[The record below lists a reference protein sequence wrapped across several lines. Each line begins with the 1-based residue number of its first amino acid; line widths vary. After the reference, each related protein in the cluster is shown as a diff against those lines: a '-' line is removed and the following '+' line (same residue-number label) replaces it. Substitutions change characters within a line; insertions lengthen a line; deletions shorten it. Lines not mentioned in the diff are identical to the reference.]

1 MDKCFNKD
9 VCMILK
15 SAEGEMLNLRHPYV
29 GTEHLLLALLKRDRV
44 KKICYKFN
52 LTYAGFRDELVR
64 LIGQASKKSEVI
76 LYTPLLKLVIDN
88 AYNKSYD
95 EHKEMDELYLLSSLF
110 GESDGIALRVAY
122 NMGVDTDAL
131 VKELDKP
138 KILSS
143 IGVCLTDK
151 EIDKIY
157 LRDKELDEVMEILLR
172 KGKNNPLLVGDPGVG
187 KTAIAYELARR
198 IKCGNVPDR
207 LKGKEVYLV
216 STSSLV
222 SGTKYRGEF
231 EERVNGLIN
240 EVIRNGNI
248 ILFIDEIHTIMKTGS
263 SEAGVDGANIL
274 KPYLARND
282 LKIIGATTKREY
294 DEYLKKDG
302 AFARRFAKVIVN
314 EPSLKD
320 TVTILNK
327 LKKSYEDFYNLK
339 INSNVIKYL
348 VDLCDKYL
356 PNNYNPDKSIE
367 ILDTSL
373 SKIALEGKKR
383 ILTKEDVYEVISK
396 RCNISLVSDE
406 NLDRVRAVLSDK
418 YSEVLADNVVKM
430 FKCTDK
436 SKYMVFSGSDDK
448 RHAPFDIG
456 KCLGVN
462 VIDIDCALPILQP
475 GALIANNYIRNNYL
489 RAFTASVLPVSV
501 LPAAVSGHQK
511 AVRTAFAGRYRIRL
525 PAGQC
530 IQLLRRRCKLV
541 QRPVPP
547 RIVECV
553 SGRRRRILPQL
564 WAHHGE
570 RRTAGY
576 FVYRRQVRSVSV
588 PDLPG
593 HRCYD

>member
-356 PNNYNPDKSIE
+356 PNSYNPDKSID

-406 NLDRVRAVLSDK
+406 NLDKVRAVLSDK
-418 YSEVLADNVVKM
+418 YSEALADNVVKM

-462 VIDIDCALPILQP
+462 VIDIDCALYNDEYSL
-475 GALIANNYIRNNYL
+475 NKFVSTNYL
-489 RAFTASVLPVSV
+489 YNKISDNPFSLVVFDNYNKRGRVLDNIIRMMKDKGYIENSMNERLYLDKSVMFLIDEDISTKVGFAAS
-501 LPAAVSGHQK
+501 
-511 AVRTAFAGRYRIRL
+511 
-525 PAGQC
+525 
-530 IQLLRRRCKLV
+530 
-541 QRPVPP
+541 
-547 RIVECV
+547 
-553 SGRRRRILPQL
+553 
-564 WAHHGE
+564 
-570 RRTAGY
+570 
-576 FVYRRQVRSVSV
+576 
-588 PDLPG
+588 
-593 HRCYD
+593 

>member
-52 LTYAGFRDELVR
+52 LTYTGFRDELVR

-240 EVIRNGNI
+240 EAIRNGNI

-327 LKKSYEDFYNLK
+327 LKKSYEEFYNLK

-356 PNNYNPDKSIE
+356 PNSYNPDKSID

-396 RCNISLVSDE
+396 RCNISLISDE
-406 NLDRVRAVLSDK
+406 NLDKVRAVLSDK

-430 FKCTDK
+430 FKCRDK

-448 RHAPFDIG
+448 RRAPFDIG

-462 VIDIDCALPILQP
+462 VIDIDCALYNDEYSL
-475 GALIANNYIRNNYL
+475 NKFVSTNYL
-489 RAFTASVLPVSV
+489 YNKISENPFSLVVFDNYNKRGRVLDNIIRMMKDKGYIENSMNERLYLDKSVMFLIDEEVNNKVGFAAS
-501 LPAAVSGHQK
+501 
-511 AVRTAFAGRYRIRL
+511 
-525 PAGQC
+525 
-530 IQLLRRRCKLV
+530 
-541 QRPVPP
+541 
-547 RIVECV
+547 
-553 SGRRRRILPQL
+553 
-564 WAHHGE
+564 
-570 RRTAGY
+570 
-576 FVYRRQVRSVSV
+576 
-588 PDLPG
+588 
-593 HRCYD
+593 

>member
-52 LTYAGFRDELVR
+52 LTYSGFRDELVR

-327 LKKSYEDFYNLK
+327 LKKSYEEFYNLK

-356 PNNYNPDKSIE
+356 PNSYNPDKSID

-406 NLDRVRAVLSDK
+406 NLDKVRAVLSDK

-430 FKCTDK
+430 FKCRDK

-448 RHAPFDIG
+448 RRAPFDIG
-456 KCLGVN
+456 NCLGVN
-462 VIDIDCALPILQP
+462 VIDIDCALYNDEYSL
-475 GALIANNYIRNNYL
+475 NKFVSTNYL
-489 RAFTASVLPVSV
+489 YNKISENPFCLVVFDNYNKRGRVLDNIIRMMKDKGYIENSMNERLYLDKSVMFLIDEEVNNKVGFAAS
-501 LPAAVSGHQK
+501 
-511 AVRTAFAGRYRIRL
+511 
-525 PAGQC
+525 
-530 IQLLRRRCKLV
+530 
-541 QRPVPP
+541 
-547 RIVECV
+547 
-553 SGRRRRILPQL
+553 
-564 WAHHGE
+564 
-570 RRTAGY
+570 
-576 FVYRRQVRSVSV
+576 
-588 PDLPG
+588 
-593 HRCYD
+593 

>member
-138 KILSS
+138 KILST

-327 LKKSYEDFYNLK
+327 LKKSYEEFYNLK

-356 PNNYNPDKSIE
+356 PNSYNPDKSID

-383 ILTKEDVYEVISK
+383 ILTKEDVYDVISK
-396 RCNISLVSDE
+396 RCNISLVSEE

-418 YSEVLADNVVKM
+418 YSEVLADNVIKM
-430 FKCTDK
+430 FKCRDK

-462 VIDIDCALPILQP
+462 VIDIDCALYNDEYSL
-475 GALIANNYIRNNYL
+475 NKFVSTNYL
-489 RAFTASVLPVSV
+489 YNKISDNPFSLVVFDNYNKRGRVLDNIIRMMKDKGYIENNMNERLYLDKSVMFLIDEDISTKVGFAAS
-501 LPAAVSGHQK
+501 
-511 AVRTAFAGRYRIRL
+511 
-525 PAGQC
+525 
-530 IQLLRRRCKLV
+530 
-541 QRPVPP
+541 
-547 RIVECV
+547 
-553 SGRRRRILPQL
+553 
-564 WAHHGE
+564 
-570 RRTAGY
+570 
-576 FVYRRQVRSVSV
+576 
-588 PDLPG
+588 
-593 HRCYD
+593 

>member
-52 LTYAGFRDELVR
+52 LTYSGFRDELVR

-95 EHKEMDELYLLSSLF
+95 EHKEIDELYLLASLF
-110 GESDGIALRVAY
+110 GESAGIALRVAY

-327 LKKSYEDFYNLK
+327 LKKSYEEFYNLK

-356 PNNYNPDKSIE
+356 PNSYNPDKSID

-406 NLDRVRAVLSDK
+406 NLDKVRAVLSDK

-430 FKCTDK
+430 FKCRDK

-448 RHAPFDIG
+448 RRAPFDIG

-462 VIDIDCALPILQP
+462 VIDIDCALYNDEYSL
-475 GALIANNYIRNNYL
+475 NKFVSTNYL
-489 RAFTASVLPVSV
+489 YNKISENPFSLVVFDNYNKRGRILDNIIRMMKDKGYIENSMNERLY
-501 LPAAVSGHQK
+501 LDK
-511 AVRTAFAGRYRIRL
+511 AVMFLIDEEVNNKVGFA
-525 PAGQC
+525 A
-530 IQLLRRRCKLV
+530 
-541 QRPVPP
+541 
-547 RIVECV
+547 
-553 SGRRRRILPQL
+553 S
-564 WAHHGE
+564 
-570 RRTAGY
+570 
-576 FVYRRQVRSVSV
+576 
-588 PDLPG
+588 
-593 HRCYD
+593 

>member
-356 PNNYNPDKSIE
+356 PNSYNPDKSID

-406 NLDRVRAVLSDK
+406 NLDMVRAVLSDK
-418 YSEVLADNVVKM
+418 YSEALADNVVKM
-430 FKCTDK
+430 FKCRDK

-462 VIDIDCALPILQP
+462 VIDIDCALYNDEYSL
-475 GALIANNYIRNNYL
+475 NKFVSTNYL
-489 RAFTASVLPVSV
+489 YNKISDNPFSLVVFDNYNKRGRVLDNIIGMMKDKGYIENSMNE
-501 LPAAVSGHQK
+501 
-511 AVRTAFAGRYRIRL
+511 RL
-525 PAGQC
+525 Y
-530 IQLLRRRCKLV
+530 LDKLV
-541 QRPVPP
+541 MFLIDEDISTKVGFAA
-547 RIVECV
+547 
-553 SGRRRRILPQL
+553 S
-564 WAHHGE
+564 
-570 RRTAGY
+570 
-576 FVYRRQVRSVSV
+576 
-588 PDLPG
+588 
-593 HRCYD
+593 

>member
-52 LTYAGFRDELVR
+52 LTYSGFRDELVR

-231 EERVNGLIN
+231 EERVNGIIN

-327 LKKSYEDFYNLK
+327 LKKSYEEFYNLK

-356 PNNYNPDKSIE
+356 PNSYNPDKSID

-406 NLDRVRAVLSDK
+406 NLDKVRAVLSDK

-430 FKCTDK
+430 FKCRDK
-436 SKYMVFSGSDDK
+436 SKYMVFSGSDEK
-448 RHAPFDIG
+448 RRAPFDIG

-462 VIDIDCALPILQP
+462 VIDIDCALYNDEYSL
-475 GALIANNYIRNNYL
+475 NKFVSTNYL
-489 RAFTASVLPVSV
+489 YNKISENPFSLVVFDNYNKRGRVLDNIIRMMKDKGYIENSMNERLYLDKSVMFLIDEEVNNKVGFAAS
-501 LPAAVSGHQK
+501 
-511 AVRTAFAGRYRIRL
+511 
-525 PAGQC
+525 
-530 IQLLRRRCKLV
+530 
-541 QRPVPP
+541 
-547 RIVECV
+547 
-553 SGRRRRILPQL
+553 
-564 WAHHGE
+564 
-570 RRTAGY
+570 
-576 FVYRRQVRSVSV
+576 
-588 PDLPG
+588 
-593 HRCYD
+593 

>member
-151 EIDKIY
+151 EIDRIY
-157 LRDKELDEVMEILLR
+157 LRDKELAEVMEILLR

-356 PNNYNPDKSIE
+356 PNSYNPDKSID

-383 ILTKEDVYEVISK
+383 ILTKEDVYDVISK

-406 NLDRVRAVLSDK
+406 NLDKVRAVLSDK

-430 FKCTDK
+430 FKCRDK

-462 VIDIDCALPILQP
+462 VIDIDCALYNDEYSL
-475 GALIANNYIRNNYL
+475 NKFVSTNYL
-489 RAFTASVLPVSV
+489 YNKISDNPFSLVVFDNYNKRGRVLDNI
-501 LPAAVSGHQK
+501 
-511 AVRTAFAGRYRIRL
+511 IRMMKDKGYIENSMNERL
-525 PAGQC
+525 Y
-530 IQLLRRRCKLV
+530 LDKLV
-541 QRPVPP
+541 MFLIDEEVGTK
-547 RIVECV
+547 VGFAA
-553 SGRRRRILPQL
+553 S
-564 WAHHGE
+564 
-570 RRTAGY
+570 
-576 FVYRRQVRSVSV
+576 
-588 PDLPG
+588 
-593 HRCYD
+593 

>member
-356 PNNYNPDKSIE
+356 PNSYNPDKSID

-383 ILTKEDVYEVISK
+383 ILTKEDVYDVISK
-396 RCNISLVSDE
+396 RCNISLVSEE
-406 NLDRVRAVLSDK
+406 NLDKVRAVLSDK

-430 FKCTDK
+430 FKCRDK

-462 VIDIDCALPILQP
+462 VIDIDCALYNDEYSL
-475 GALIANNYIRNNYL
+475 NKFVSTNYL
-489 RAFTASVLPVSV
+489 YNKISDNPFSLVVFDNYNKRGRVLDNIIRMMKDKGYIENNMNERLYLDKSVMFLIDEDISTKVGFAAS
-501 LPAAVSGHQK
+501 
-511 AVRTAFAGRYRIRL
+511 
-525 PAGQC
+525 
-530 IQLLRRRCKLV
+530 
-541 QRPVPP
+541 
-547 RIVECV
+547 
-553 SGRRRRILPQL
+553 
-564 WAHHGE
+564 
-570 RRTAGY
+570 
-576 FVYRRQVRSVSV
+576 
-588 PDLPG
+588 
-593 HRCYD
+593 

>member
-207 LKGKEVYLV
+207 LKGKEIYLV

-356 PNNYNPDKSIE
+356 PNSYNPDKSID

-430 FKCTDK
+430 FKCRDK
-436 SKYMVFSGSDDK
+436 SKYMVFSGSDEK

-462 VIDIDCALPILQP
+462 VIDIDCALYNDEYSL
-475 GALIANNYIRNNYL
+475 NKFVSTNYL
-489 RAFTASVLPVSV
+489 YNKISDNPFSLVVFDNYNKRGRVLDHII
-501 LPAAVSGHQK
+501 GMMK
-511 AVRTAFAGRYRIRL
+511 DKGYIENNMNERL
-525 PAGQC
+525 Y
-530 IQLLRRRCKLV
+530 LDKLV
-541 QRPVPP
+541 MFLIDEEVGTK
-547 RIVECV
+547 VGFAA
-553 SGRRRRILPQL
+553 S
-564 WAHHGE
+564 
-570 RRTAGY
+570 
-576 FVYRRQVRSVSV
+576 
-588 PDLPG
+588 
-593 HRCYD
+593 

>member
-327 LKKSYEDFYNLK
+327 LKKSYEEFYNLK

-356 PNNYNPDKSIE
+356 PNSYNPDKSID

-383 ILTKEDVYEVISK
+383 ILTKDDVYDVISK
-396 RCNISLVSDE
+396 RCNISLVSEE

-430 FKCTDK
+430 FKCGDK

-448 RHAPFDIG
+448 RRAPFDIG

-462 VIDIDCALPILQP
+462 VIDIDCALYNDEYSL
-475 GALIANNYIRNNYL
+475 NKFVSTNYL
-489 RAFTASVLPVSV
+489 YNKISDNPFSLVVFDNYNKRGRVLDNIIRMMKDKGYIENSMNERLYLDKSVMFLIDEEVNNKVGFAAS
-501 LPAAVSGHQK
+501 
-511 AVRTAFAGRYRIRL
+511 
-525 PAGQC
+525 
-530 IQLLRRRCKLV
+530 
-541 QRPVPP
+541 
-547 RIVECV
+547 
-553 SGRRRRILPQL
+553 
-564 WAHHGE
+564 
-570 RRTAGY
+570 
-576 FVYRRQVRSVSV
+576 
-588 PDLPG
+588 
-593 HRCYD
+593 

>member
-356 PNNYNPDKSIE
+356 PNSYNPDKSID

-383 ILTKEDVYEVISK
+383 ILTKEDVYDVISK
-396 RCNISLVSDE
+396 RCNISLVSEE
-406 NLDRVRAVLSDK
+406 NLDKVRAVLSDK

-430 FKCTDK
+430 FKCRDK

-462 VIDIDCALPILQP
+462 VIDIDCALYNDEYSL
-475 GALIANNYIRNNYL
+475 NKFVSTNYL
-489 RAFTASVLPVSV
+489 YNKISDNPFSLVVFDNYNKRGRVLDNIIRMMKDKGYIENNMNERLYLDKSVMFLIDEEVGTKVGFAAS
-501 LPAAVSGHQK
+501 
-511 AVRTAFAGRYRIRL
+511 
-525 PAGQC
+525 
-530 IQLLRRRCKLV
+530 
-541 QRPVPP
+541 
-547 RIVECV
+547 
-553 SGRRRRILPQL
+553 
-564 WAHHGE
+564 
-570 RRTAGY
+570 
-576 FVYRRQVRSVSV
+576 
-588 PDLPG
+588 
-593 HRCYD
+593 

>member
-52 LTYAGFRDELVR
+52 LTYTGFRDELVR

-327 LKKSYEDFYNLK
+327 LKKSYEEFYNLK

-356 PNNYNPDKSIE
+356 PNSYNPDKSID

-373 SKIALEGKKR
+373 SKIALEGKKH

-406 NLDRVRAVLSDK
+406 NLDKVRAVLSDK

-430 FKCTDK
+430 FKCRDK

-448 RHAPFDIG
+448 RRAPFDIG

-462 VIDIDCALPILQP
+462 VIDIDCALYNDEYSL
-475 GALIANNYIRNNYL
+475 NKFVSTNYL
-489 RAFTASVLPVSV
+489 YNKISENPFSLVVFDNYNKRGRVLDNIIRMMKDKGYIENSMNERIY
-501 LPAAVSGHQK
+501 LDK
-511 AVRTAFAGRYRIRL
+511 AVMFLIDEEVNNKVGFA
-525 PAGQC
+525 A
-530 IQLLRRRCKLV
+530 
-541 QRPVPP
+541 
-547 RIVECV
+547 
-553 SGRRRRILPQL
+553 S
-564 WAHHGE
+564 
-570 RRTAGY
+570 
-576 FVYRRQVRSVSV
+576 
-588 PDLPG
+588 
-593 HRCYD
+593 

>member
-172 KGKNNPLLVGDPGVG
+172 KGKNNPLLVGAPGVG

-356 PNNYNPDKSIE
+356 LNSYNPDKSID

-383 ILTKEDVYEVISK
+383 ILTKEDVYDVISK
-396 RCNISLVSDE
+396 RCNISLVSEE

-448 RHAPFDIG
+448 RRAPFDIG

-462 VIDIDCALPILQP
+462 VIDIDCALYNDEYSL
-475 GALIANNYIRNNYL
+475 NKFVSTNYL
-489 RAFTASVLPVSV
+489 YNKISDNPFSLVVFDNYNKRGRVLDNIIKMMKDKGYIENNMNERLYLDKSVMFLIDEEVGTKVGFAAS
-501 LPAAVSGHQK
+501 
-511 AVRTAFAGRYRIRL
+511 
-525 PAGQC
+525 
-530 IQLLRRRCKLV
+530 
-541 QRPVPP
+541 
-547 RIVECV
+547 
-553 SGRRRRILPQL
+553 
-564 WAHHGE
+564 
-570 RRTAGY
+570 
-576 FVYRRQVRSVSV
+576 
-588 PDLPG
+588 
-593 HRCYD
+593 

>member
-29 GTEHLLLALLKRDRV
+29 GTELLLLALLKRDRV

-52 LTYAGFRDELVR
+52 LTYTGFRDELVR

-240 EVIRNGNI
+240 EAIRNGNI

-327 LKKSYEDFYNLK
+327 LKKSYEEFYNLK

-356 PNNYNPDKSIE
+356 PNSYNPDKSID

-406 NLDRVRAVLSDK
+406 NLDKVRAVLSDK

-430 FKCTDK
+430 FKCRDK
-436 SKYMVFSGSDDK
+436 SKYMVFSGSDEK
-448 RHAPFDIG
+448 RRAPFDIG

-462 VIDIDCALPILQP
+462 VIDIDCALYNDEYSL
-475 GALIANNYIRNNYL
+475 NKFVSTNYL
-489 RAFTASVLPVSV
+489 YNKISENPFSLVVFDNYNKRGRVLDNIIRMMKDKGYIENSMNER
-501 LPAAVSGHQK
+501 LYLDK
-511 AVRTAFAGRYRIRL
+511 AVMFLIDEEVNNKVGFA
-525 PAGQC
+525 A
-530 IQLLRRRCKLV
+530 
-541 QRPVPP
+541 
-547 RIVECV
+547 
-553 SGRRRRILPQL
+553 S
-564 WAHHGE
+564 
-570 RRTAGY
+570 
-576 FVYRRQVRSVSV
+576 
-588 PDLPG
+588 
-593 HRCYD
+593 

>member
-52 LTYAGFRDELVR
+52 LTYSGFRDELVR

-151 EIDKIY
+151 EINKIY

-320 TVTILNK
+320 TITILNK
-327 LKKSYEDFYNLK
+327 LKKSYEEFYNLK

-356 PNNYNPDKSIE
+356 PNSYNPDKSID

-406 NLDRVRAVLSDK
+406 NLDKVRAVLSDK

-430 FKCTDK
+430 FKCRDK

-462 VIDIDCALPILQP
+462 VIDIDCALYNDEYSL
-475 GALIANNYIRNNYL
+475 NKFVSTNYL
-489 RAFTASVLPVSV
+489 YNKISENPFSLVVFDNYNKRGRVLDNIIRMMKDKGYIENSMNERLYLDKSVMFLIDEEVNNKVGFAAS
-501 LPAAVSGHQK
+501 
-511 AVRTAFAGRYRIRL
+511 
-525 PAGQC
+525 
-530 IQLLRRRCKLV
+530 
-541 QRPVPP
+541 
-547 RIVECV
+547 
-553 SGRRRRILPQL
+553 
-564 WAHHGE
+564 
-570 RRTAGY
+570 
-576 FVYRRQVRSVSV
+576 
-588 PDLPG
+588 
-593 HRCYD
+593 

>member
-327 LKKSYEDFYNLK
+327 LKKSYEEFYNLK

-356 PNNYNPDKSIE
+356 PNSYNPDKSID

-383 ILTKEDVYEVISK
+383 ILTKDDVYEVISK

-418 YSEVLADNVVKM
+418 YSEVLANNVVKM

-462 VIDIDCALPILQP
+462 VIDIDCALYNDEYSL
-475 GALIANNYIRNNYL
+475 NKFVSTNYL
-489 RAFTASVLPVSV
+489 YNKISDNPFSLVVFDNYNKRGRVLDNIIRMMKDKGYIENSMNERLYLDKSVMFLIDEDISTKVGFAAS
-501 LPAAVSGHQK
+501 
-511 AVRTAFAGRYRIRL
+511 
-525 PAGQC
+525 
-530 IQLLRRRCKLV
+530 
-541 QRPVPP
+541 
-547 RIVECV
+547 
-553 SGRRRRILPQL
+553 
-564 WAHHGE
+564 
-570 RRTAGY
+570 
-576 FVYRRQVRSVSV
+576 
-588 PDLPG
+588 
-593 HRCYD
+593 

>member
-356 PNNYNPDKSIE
+356 PNNYNPDKSID

-462 VIDIDCALPILQP
+462 VIDIDCDLYNDEYSL
-475 GALIANNYIRNNYL
+475 NKFVSTNYL
-489 RAFTASVLPVSV
+489 YNKISDNPFSLVVFDNYNKRGRVLDNIIRMMKDKGYIENSMNERLYLDKSVMFLIDEDISTKVGFAAS
-501 LPAAVSGHQK
+501 
-511 AVRTAFAGRYRIRL
+511 
-525 PAGQC
+525 
-530 IQLLRRRCKLV
+530 
-541 QRPVPP
+541 
-547 RIVECV
+547 
-553 SGRRRRILPQL
+553 
-564 WAHHGE
+564 
-570 RRTAGY
+570 
-576 FVYRRQVRSVSV
+576 
-588 PDLPG
+588 
-593 HRCYD
+593 

>member
-356 PNNYNPDKSIE
+356 PNSYNPDKSID

-462 VIDIDCALPILQP
+462 VIDIDCALYNDEYSL
-475 GALIANNYIRNNYL
+475 NKFVSTNYL
-489 RAFTASVLPVSV
+489 YNKISDNPFSLVVFDNYNKRGRVLDNIIRMMKDKGYIENSMNERLYLDKSVMFLIDEDISTKVGFAAS
-501 LPAAVSGHQK
+501 
-511 AVRTAFAGRYRIRL
+511 
-525 PAGQC
+525 
-530 IQLLRRRCKLV
+530 
-541 QRPVPP
+541 
-547 RIVECV
+547 
-553 SGRRRRILPQL
+553 
-564 WAHHGE
+564 
-570 RRTAGY
+570 
-576 FVYRRQVRSVSV
+576 
-588 PDLPG
+588 
-593 HRCYD
+593 

>member
-356 PNNYNPDKSIE
+356 PNNYNPDKSID

-448 RHAPFDIG
+448 RRAPFDIG

-462 VIDIDCALPILQP
+462 VIDIDCALYNDEYSL
-475 GALIANNYIRNNYL
+475 NKFVSTNYL
-489 RAFTASVLPVSV
+489 YNKISDNPFSLVVFDNYNKRGRVLDNIIRMMKDKGYIENSMNERLYLDKSVMFLIDEDISTKVGFAAS
-501 LPAAVSGHQK
+501 
-511 AVRTAFAGRYRIRL
+511 
-525 PAGQC
+525 
-530 IQLLRRRCKLV
+530 
-541 QRPVPP
+541 
-547 RIVECV
+547 
-553 SGRRRRILPQL
+553 
-564 WAHHGE
+564 
-570 RRTAGY
+570 
-576 FVYRRQVRSVSV
+576 
-588 PDLPG
+588 
-593 HRCYD
+593 

>member
-52 LTYAGFRDELVR
+52 LTYSGFRDELVR

-274 KPYLARND
+274 KPYLARSD

-327 LKKSYEDFYNLK
+327 LKKSYEEFYNLK

-356 PNNYNPDKSIE
+356 PNSYNPDKSID

-406 NLDRVRAVLSDK
+406 NLDKVRAVLSDK

-430 FKCTDK
+430 FKCRDK

-448 RHAPFDIG
+448 RRAPFDIG
-456 KCLGVN
+456 KCLGIN
-462 VIDIDCALPILQP
+462 VIDIDCALYNDEYSL
-475 GALIANNYIRNNYL
+475 NKFVSTNYL
-489 RAFTASVLPVSV
+489 YNKISENPFSLVVFDNYNKRGRVLDNIIRMMKDKGYIENSMNERIY
-501 LPAAVSGHQK
+501 LDK
-511 AVRTAFAGRYRIRL
+511 AVMFLIDEEVNNKVGFA
-525 PAGQC
+525 A
-530 IQLLRRRCKLV
+530 
-541 QRPVPP
+541 
-547 RIVECV
+547 
-553 SGRRRRILPQL
+553 S
-564 WAHHGE
+564 
-570 RRTAGY
+570 
-576 FVYRRQVRSVSV
+576 
-588 PDLPG
+588 
-593 HRCYD
+593 

>member
-327 LKKSYEDFYNLK
+327 LKKSYEEFYNLK

-348 VDLCDKYL
+348 VDLCYKYL
-356 PNNYNPDKSIE
+356 PNSYNPDKSID

-406 NLDRVRAVLSDK
+406 NLDKVRAVLSDK

-430 FKCTDK
+430 FKCRDK

-462 VIDIDCALPILQP
+462 VIDIDCALYNDEYSL
-475 GALIANNYIRNNYL
+475 NKFVSTNYL
-489 RAFTASVLPVSV
+489 YNKISDNPFSLVVFDNYNKRGRVLDNIIGMMKDKGYIENNMNERLYLDKSVMFLIDEDISTKVGFAAS
-501 LPAAVSGHQK
+501 
-511 AVRTAFAGRYRIRL
+511 
-525 PAGQC
+525 
-530 IQLLRRRCKLV
+530 
-541 QRPVPP
+541 
-547 RIVECV
+547 
-553 SGRRRRILPQL
+553 
-564 WAHHGE
+564 
-570 RRTAGY
+570 
-576 FVYRRQVRSVSV
+576 
-588 PDLPG
+588 
-593 HRCYD
+593 

>member
-52 LTYAGFRDELVR
+52 LTYSGFRDELVR

-327 LKKSYEDFYNLK
+327 LKKSYEEFYNLK

-356 PNNYNPDKSIE
+356 PNSYNPDKSID

-396 RCNISLVSDE
+396 RCNISLVSEE
-406 NLDRVRAVLSDK
+406 NLDKLRAVLSDK
-418 YSEVLADNVVKM
+418 YSEALADNVVKM
-430 FKCTDK
+430 FKCRDK

-448 RHAPFDIG
+448 RRVPFDIG

-462 VIDIDCALPILQP
+462 VIDIDCALYNDEYSL
-475 GALIANNYIRNNYL
+475 NKFVSTNYL
-489 RAFTASVLPVSV
+489 YNKISENPFSLVVFDNYNKRGRVLDNIIRMMKDKGYIENSMNERLYLDKSVMFLIDEEVNNKVGFAAS
-501 LPAAVSGHQK
+501 
-511 AVRTAFAGRYRIRL
+511 
-525 PAGQC
+525 
-530 IQLLRRRCKLV
+530 
-541 QRPVPP
+541 
-547 RIVECV
+547 
-553 SGRRRRILPQL
+553 
-564 WAHHGE
+564 
-570 RRTAGY
+570 
-576 FVYRRQVRSVSV
+576 
-588 PDLPG
+588 
-593 HRCYD
+593 

>member
-138 KILSS
+138 KILST

-327 LKKSYEDFYNLK
+327 LKKSYEEFYNLK

-356 PNNYNPDKSIE
+356 PNSYNPDKSID

-383 ILTKEDVYEVISK
+383 ILTKEDVYDVISK

-406 NLDRVRAVLSDK
+406 NLDKVRAVLSDK

-448 RHAPFDIG
+448 RRAPFDIG

-462 VIDIDCALPILQP
+462 VIDIDCALYNDEYSL
-475 GALIANNYIRNNYL
+475 NKFVSTNYL
-489 RAFTASVLPVSV
+489 YNKISDNPVSLVVFDNYNKRGRV
-501 LPAAVSGHQK
+501 LDNIIRMMKDKGYIENNMNERLYLDKSVMFLIDEDISTKVGFAAS
-511 AVRTAFAGRYRIRL
+511 
-525 PAGQC
+525 
-530 IQLLRRRCKLV
+530 
-541 QRPVPP
+541 
-547 RIVECV
+547 
-553 SGRRRRILPQL
+553 
-564 WAHHGE
+564 
-570 RRTAGY
+570 
-576 FVYRRQVRSVSV
+576 
-588 PDLPG
+588 
-593 HRCYD
+593 

>member
-52 LTYAGFRDELVR
+52 LTYTGFRDELVR

-327 LKKSYEDFYNLK
+327 LKKSYEEFYNLK

-356 PNNYNPDKSIE
+356 PNSYNPDKSID

-406 NLDRVRAVLSDK
+406 NLDKVRAVLSDK

-430 FKCTDK
+430 FKCRDK

-448 RHAPFDIG
+448 RRAPFDIG

-462 VIDIDCALPILQP
+462 VIDIDCALYNDEYSL
-475 GALIANNYIRNNYL
+475 NKFVSTNYL
-489 RAFTASVLPVSV
+489 YNKISENPFSLVVFDNYNNRGRVLDNIIRMMKDKGYIENSMNERLYLDKSVMFLIDEEVNNKVGFAAS
-501 LPAAVSGHQK
+501 
-511 AVRTAFAGRYRIRL
+511 
-525 PAGQC
+525 
-530 IQLLRRRCKLV
+530 
-541 QRPVPP
+541 
-547 RIVECV
+547 
-553 SGRRRRILPQL
+553 
-564 WAHHGE
+564 
-570 RRTAGY
+570 
-576 FVYRRQVRSVSV
+576 
-588 PDLPG
+588 
-593 HRCYD
+593 

>member
-131 VKELDKP
+131 VKEIDKP

-151 EIDKIY
+151 NIDKIY

-356 PNNYNPDKSIE
+356 PNSYNPDKSID

-406 NLDRVRAVLSDK
+406 SLDKVRAVLSDK

-430 FKCTDK
+430 FKCRDK

-456 KCLGVN
+456 KCLGIN
-462 VIDIDCALPILQP
+462 VIDIDCALYNDEYSL
-475 GALIANNYIRNNYL
+475 NKFVSTNYL
-489 RAFTASVLPVSV
+489 YNKISDNPFSLVVFDNYNKRGRVLDNIIRMMKDKGYIENSMNERLYLDKSVMFLIDEDVGTKVGFAAS
-501 LPAAVSGHQK
+501 
-511 AVRTAFAGRYRIRL
+511 
-525 PAGQC
+525 
-530 IQLLRRRCKLV
+530 
-541 QRPVPP
+541 
-547 RIVECV
+547 
-553 SGRRRRILPQL
+553 
-564 WAHHGE
+564 
-570 RRTAGY
+570 
-576 FVYRRQVRSVSV
+576 
-588 PDLPG
+588 
-593 HRCYD
+593 

>member
-52 LTYAGFRDELVR
+52 LTYSGFRDELVR

-110 GESDGIALRVAY
+110 GESDGIALRVVY

-151 EIDKIY
+151 EINKIY

-274 KPYLARND
+274 KPYLARSD

-320 TVTILNK
+320 TITILNK
-327 LKKSYEDFYNLK
+327 LKKSYEEFYNLK

-356 PNNYNPDKSIE
+356 PNSYNPDKSID

-406 NLDRVRAVLSDK
+406 NLDKVRAVLSDK

-430 FKCTDK
+430 FKCRDK

-448 RHAPFDIG
+448 KHAPFDIG

-462 VIDIDCALPILQP
+462 VIDIDCALYNDEYSL
-475 GALIANNYIRNNYL
+475 NKFVSTNYL
-489 RAFTASVLPVSV
+489 YNKISENPFSLVVFDNYNKRGRVLDNIIRMMKDKGYIENSMNERLYLDKSVMFLIDEDISTKVGFAAS
-501 LPAAVSGHQK
+501 
-511 AVRTAFAGRYRIRL
+511 
-525 PAGQC
+525 
-530 IQLLRRRCKLV
+530 
-541 QRPVPP
+541 
-547 RIVECV
+547 
-553 SGRRRRILPQL
+553 
-564 WAHHGE
+564 
-570 RRTAGY
+570 
-576 FVYRRQVRSVSV
+576 
-588 PDLPG
+588 
-593 HRCYD
+593 

>member
-52 LTYAGFRDELVR
+52 LTYSGFRDELVR

-110 GESDGIALRVAY
+110 GESDGIALRVVY

-327 LKKSYEDFYNLK
+327 LKKSYEEFYNLK

-356 PNNYNPDKSIE
+356 PNSYNPDKSID

-373 SKIALEGKKR
+373 SKIALGGKKR

-396 RCNISLVSDE
+396 RCNISLVSEE
-406 NLDRVRAVLSDK
+406 NLDKLRAVLSDK
-418 YSEVLADNVVKM
+418 YSEALADNVVKM
-430 FKCTDK
+430 FKCRDK

-448 RHAPFDIG
+448 RRAPFDIG

-462 VIDIDCALPILQP
+462 VIDIDCALYNDEYSL
-475 GALIANNYIRNNYL
+475 NKFVSTNYL
-489 RAFTASVLPVSV
+489 YNKISENPFSLVVFDNYNKRGRVLDNIIRMMKDKGYIENSMNERLYLDKSVIFLIDEEVNNKVGFAAS
-501 LPAAVSGHQK
+501 
-511 AVRTAFAGRYRIRL
+511 
-525 PAGQC
+525 
-530 IQLLRRRCKLV
+530 
-541 QRPVPP
+541 
-547 RIVECV
+547 
-553 SGRRRRILPQL
+553 
-564 WAHHGE
+564 
-570 RRTAGY
+570 
-576 FVYRRQVRSVSV
+576 
-588 PDLPG
+588 
-593 HRCYD
+593 

>member
-52 LTYAGFRDELVR
+52 LTYTGFRDELVR

-240 EVIRNGNI
+240 EAIRNGNI

-327 LKKSYEDFYNLK
+327 LKKSYEEFYNLK

-356 PNNYNPDKSIE
+356 PNSYNPDKSID

-406 NLDRVRAVLSDK
+406 NLDKVRAVLSDK

-430 FKCTDK
+430 FKCRDK
-436 SKYMVFSGSDDK
+436 SKYMVFSGSDEK
-448 RHAPFDIG
+448 RRAPFDIG

-462 VIDIDCALPILQP
+462 VIDIDCALYNDEYSL
-475 GALIANNYIRNNYL
+475 NKFVSTNYL
-489 RAFTASVLPVSV
+489 YNKISENPFSLVVFDNYNKRGRVLDNIIRMMKDKGYIENSMNERLYLDKSVMFLIDEEVNNKVGFAAS
-501 LPAAVSGHQK
+501 
-511 AVRTAFAGRYRIRL
+511 
-525 PAGQC
+525 
-530 IQLLRRRCKLV
+530 
-541 QRPVPP
+541 
-547 RIVECV
+547 
-553 SGRRRRILPQL
+553 
-564 WAHHGE
+564 
-570 RRTAGY
+570 
-576 FVYRRQVRSVSV
+576 
-588 PDLPG
+588 
-593 HRCYD
+593 

>member
-64 LIGQASKKSEVI
+64 LIGQASKKSAVI

-172 KGKNNPLLVGDPGVG
+172 KVKNNPLLVGDPGVG

-356 PNNYNPDKSIE
+356 PNSYNPDKSID

-406 NLDRVRAVLSDK
+406 NLDKVRAVLSDK

-430 FKCTDK
+430 FKCRDK

-448 RHAPFDIG
+448 RRAPFDIG

-462 VIDIDCALPILQP
+462 VIDIDCALYNDEYSL
-475 GALIANNYIRNNYL
+475 NKFVSTNYL
-489 RAFTASVLPVSV
+489 YNKISDNPFSLVVFDNYNKRGRVLDNIIRMMKDKGYIENNMNERLYLDKSVMFLIDEDISTKVGFAAS
-501 LPAAVSGHQK
+501 
-511 AVRTAFAGRYRIRL
+511 
-525 PAGQC
+525 
-530 IQLLRRRCKLV
+530 
-541 QRPVPP
+541 
-547 RIVECV
+547 
-553 SGRRRRILPQL
+553 
-564 WAHHGE
+564 
-570 RRTAGY
+570 
-576 FVYRRQVRSVSV
+576 
-588 PDLPG
+588 
-593 HRCYD
+593 

>member
-356 PNNYNPDKSIE
+356 PNNYNPDKSID

-462 VIDIDCALPILQP
+462 VIDIDCALYNDEYSL
-475 GALIANNYIRNNYL
+475 NKFVSTNYL
-489 RAFTASVLPVSV
+489 YNKISDNPFSLVVFDNYNKRGRVLDNII
-501 LPAAVSGHQK
+501 GMMK
-511 AVRTAFAGRYRIRL
+511 DKGYIENNMNERL
-525 PAGQC
+525 Y
-530 IQLLRRRCKLV
+530 LDKLV
-541 QRPVPP
+541 MFLIDEEVGTK
-547 RIVECV
+547 VGFAA
-553 SGRRRRILPQL
+553 S
-564 WAHHGE
+564 
-570 RRTAGY
+570 
-576 FVYRRQVRSVSV
+576 
-588 PDLPG
+588 
-593 HRCYD
+593 

>member
-52 LTYAGFRDELVR
+52 LTYSGFRDELVR

-151 EIDKIY
+151 EINKIY
-157 LRDKELDEVMEILLR
+157 LRDNELDEVMEILLR

-356 PNNYNPDKSIE
+356 PNSYNPDKSID

-396 RCNISLVSDE
+396 RCNISLVSEE
-406 NLDRVRAVLSDK
+406 NLDKLRAVLSDK
-418 YSEVLADNVVKM
+418 YSEALADNVVKM
-430 FKCTDK
+430 FKCRDK

-462 VIDIDCALPILQP
+462 VIDIDCALYNDEYSL
-475 GALIANNYIRNNYL
+475 NKFVSTNYL
-489 RAFTASVLPVSV
+489 YNKISDNPVSLVVFDNYNKRGRV
-501 LPAAVSGHQK
+501 LDNIIRMMKDKGYIENSMNERLYLDKSVMFLIDEDISTKVGFAAS
-511 AVRTAFAGRYRIRL
+511 
-525 PAGQC
+525 
-530 IQLLRRRCKLV
+530 
-541 QRPVPP
+541 
-547 RIVECV
+547 
-553 SGRRRRILPQL
+553 
-564 WAHHGE
+564 
-570 RRTAGY
+570 
-576 FVYRRQVRSVSV
+576 
-588 PDLPG
+588 
-593 HRCYD
+593 

>member
-327 LKKSYEDFYNLK
+327 LKKSYEEFYNLK

-356 PNNYNPDKSIE
+356 PNSYNPDKSID

-430 FKCTDK
+430 FKCRDK
-436 SKYMVFSGSDDK
+436 SKYMVFSGSDEK

-462 VIDIDCALPILQP
+462 VIDIDCALYNDEYSL
-475 GALIANNYIRNNYL
+475 NKFVSTNYL
-489 RAFTASVLPVSV
+489 YNKISDNPFSLVVFDNYNKRGRVLDNIIRMMKDKGYIENSMNERLYLDKSVMFLIDEDISTKVGFAAS
-501 LPAAVSGHQK
+501 
-511 AVRTAFAGRYRIRL
+511 
-525 PAGQC
+525 
-530 IQLLRRRCKLV
+530 
-541 QRPVPP
+541 
-547 RIVECV
+547 
-553 SGRRRRILPQL
+553 
-564 WAHHGE
+564 
-570 RRTAGY
+570 
-576 FVYRRQVRSVSV
+576 
-588 PDLPG
+588 
-593 HRCYD
+593 

>member
-327 LKKSYEDFYNLK
+327 LKKSYEEFYNLK

-356 PNNYNPDKSIE
+356 PNSYNPDKSID

-383 ILTKEDVYEVISK
+383 ILTKEDVYDVISK

-406 NLDRVRAVLSDK
+406 NLDKVRAVLSDK

-430 FKCTDK
+430 FKCRDK

-462 VIDIDCALPILQP
+462 VIDIDCALYNDEYSL
-475 GALIANNYIRNNYL
+475 NKFVSTNYL
-489 RAFTASVLPVSV
+489 YNKISDNPFSLVVFDNYNKRGRVLDNIIRMMKDKGYIENNMNERLYLDKSVMFLIDEDISTKVGFAAS
-501 LPAAVSGHQK
+501 
-511 AVRTAFAGRYRIRL
+511 
-525 PAGQC
+525 
-530 IQLLRRRCKLV
+530 
-541 QRPVPP
+541 
-547 RIVECV
+547 
-553 SGRRRRILPQL
+553 
-564 WAHHGE
+564 
-570 RRTAGY
+570 
-576 FVYRRQVRSVSV
+576 
-588 PDLPG
+588 
-593 HRCYD
+593 

>member
-327 LKKSYEDFYNLK
+327 LKKSYEEFYNLK

-348 VDLCDKYL
+348 VDLCYKYL
-356 PNNYNPDKSIE
+356 PNSYNPDKSID

-406 NLDRVRAVLSDK
+406 NLDKVRAVLSDK

-430 FKCTDK
+430 FKCRDK
-436 SKYMVFSGSDDK
+436 SKYMVFSGSDEK

-462 VIDIDCALPILQP
+462 VIDIDCALYNDEYSL
-475 GALIANNYIRNNYL
+475 NKFVSTNYL
-489 RAFTASVLPVSV
+489 YNKISDNPFSLVVFDNYNKRGRVLDNIIGMMKDKGYIENNMNERLYLDKSVMFLIDEDISTKVGFAAS
-501 LPAAVSGHQK
+501 
-511 AVRTAFAGRYRIRL
+511 
-525 PAGQC
+525 
-530 IQLLRRRCKLV
+530 
-541 QRPVPP
+541 
-547 RIVECV
+547 
-553 SGRRRRILPQL
+553 
-564 WAHHGE
+564 
-570 RRTAGY
+570 
-576 FVYRRQVRSVSV
+576 
-588 PDLPG
+588 
-593 HRCYD
+593 

>member
-52 LTYAGFRDELVR
+52 LTYSGFRDELVR

-327 LKKSYEDFYNLK
+327 LKKSYEEFYNLK

-356 PNNYNPDKSIE
+356 PNSYNPDKSID

-406 NLDRVRAVLSDK
+406 NLDKVRAVLSDK

-430 FKCTDK
+430 FKCRDK

-448 RHAPFDIG
+448 RLAPFDIG

-462 VIDIDCALPILQP
+462 VIDIDCALYNDEYSL
-475 GALIANNYIRNNYL
+475 NKFVSTNYL
-489 RAFTASVLPVSV
+489 YNKISENPFSLVVFDNYNKRGRVLDNIIRMMKDKGYIENSMNER
-501 LPAAVSGHQK
+501 LYLDK
-511 AVRTAFAGRYRIRL
+511 AVMFLIDEEVNNKVGFA
-525 PAGQC
+525 A
-530 IQLLRRRCKLV
+530 
-541 QRPVPP
+541 
-547 RIVECV
+547 
-553 SGRRRRILPQL
+553 S
-564 WAHHGE
+564 
-570 RRTAGY
+570 
-576 FVYRRQVRSVSV
+576 
-588 PDLPG
+588 
-593 HRCYD
+593 

>member
-356 PNNYNPDKSIE
+356 PNSYNPDKSID

-406 NLDRVRAVLSDK
+406 NLDKVRAVLSDK

-430 FKCTDK
+430 FKCRDK

-462 VIDIDCALPILQP
+462 VIDIDCALYNDEYSL
-475 GALIANNYIRNNYL
+475 NKFVSTNYL
-489 RAFTASVLPVSV
+489 YNKISDNPFSLVVFDNYNKRGRVLDNII
-501 LPAAVSGHQK
+501 GMMK
-511 AVRTAFAGRYRIRL
+511 DKGYIENNMNERL
-525 PAGQC
+525 Y
-530 IQLLRRRCKLV
+530 LDKLV
-541 QRPVPP
+541 MFLIDEEVGTK
-547 RIVECV
+547 VGFAA
-553 SGRRRRILPQL
+553 S
-564 WAHHGE
+564 
-570 RRTAGY
+570 
-576 FVYRRQVRSVSV
+576 
-588 PDLPG
+588 
-593 HRCYD
+593 

>member
-52 LTYAGFRDELVR
+52 LTYSGFRDELVR

-151 EIDKIY
+151 EINKIY

-320 TVTILNK
+320 TITILNK

-356 PNNYNPDKSIE
+356 PNSYNPDKSID

-396 RCNISLVSDE
+396 RCNISLVSEE
-406 NLDRVRAVLSDK
+406 NLDKLRAVLSDK

-430 FKCTDK
+430 FKCRDK

-448 RHAPFDIG
+448 RLAPFDIG

-462 VIDIDCALPILQP
+462 VIDIDCALYNDEYSL
-475 GALIANNYIRNNYL
+475 NKFVSTNYL
-489 RAFTASVLPVSV
+489 YNKISENPFSLVVFDNYNKRGRVLDNIIRIMKDKGYIENSMNERLYLDKSVMFLIDEEVNNKVGFAAS
-501 LPAAVSGHQK
+501 
-511 AVRTAFAGRYRIRL
+511 
-525 PAGQC
+525 
-530 IQLLRRRCKLV
+530 
-541 QRPVPP
+541 
-547 RIVECV
+547 
-553 SGRRRRILPQL
+553 
-564 WAHHGE
+564 
-570 RRTAGY
+570 
-576 FVYRRQVRSVSV
+576 
-588 PDLPG
+588 
-593 HRCYD
+593 

>member
-52 LTYAGFRDELVR
+52 LTYSGFRDELVR

-356 PNNYNPDKSIE
+356 PNSYNPDKSID

-396 RCNISLVSDE
+396 RCNISLISDE
-406 NLDRVRAVLSDK
+406 NLDKVRSVLSDK

-430 FKCTDK
+430 FKCRDK

-448 RHAPFDIG
+448 RRAPFDIG

-462 VIDIDCALPILQP
+462 VIDIDCALYNDEYSL
-475 GALIANNYIRNNYL
+475 NKFVSTNYL
-489 RAFTASVLPVSV
+489 YNKISENPFSLVVFDNYNKRGRVLDNIIRMMKDKGYIENSMNERLYLDKSVMFLIDEEVNNKVGFAAS
-501 LPAAVSGHQK
+501 
-511 AVRTAFAGRYRIRL
+511 
-525 PAGQC
+525 
-530 IQLLRRRCKLV
+530 
-541 QRPVPP
+541 
-547 RIVECV
+547 
-553 SGRRRRILPQL
+553 
-564 WAHHGE
+564 
-570 RRTAGY
+570 
-576 FVYRRQVRSVSV
+576 
-588 PDLPG
+588 
-593 HRCYD
+593 

>member
-207 LKGKEVYLV
+207 LKGKEIYLV

-356 PNNYNPDKSIE
+356 PNSYNPDKSID

-406 NLDRVRAVLSDK
+406 NLDKVRAVLSDK

-430 FKCTDK
+430 FKCRDK

-462 VIDIDCALPILQP
+462 VIDIDCALYNDEYSL
-475 GALIANNYIRNNYL
+475 NKFVSTNYL
-489 RAFTASVLPVSV
+489 YNKISDNPFSLVVFDNYNKRGRVLDNIIGMMKDKGYIENNMNERLYLDKSVMFLIDEEVGTKVGFAAS
-501 LPAAVSGHQK
+501 
-511 AVRTAFAGRYRIRL
+511 
-525 PAGQC
+525 
-530 IQLLRRRCKLV
+530 
-541 QRPVPP
+541 
-547 RIVECV
+547 
-553 SGRRRRILPQL
+553 
-564 WAHHGE
+564 
-570 RRTAGY
+570 
-576 FVYRRQVRSVSV
+576 
-588 PDLPG
+588 
-593 HRCYD
+593 